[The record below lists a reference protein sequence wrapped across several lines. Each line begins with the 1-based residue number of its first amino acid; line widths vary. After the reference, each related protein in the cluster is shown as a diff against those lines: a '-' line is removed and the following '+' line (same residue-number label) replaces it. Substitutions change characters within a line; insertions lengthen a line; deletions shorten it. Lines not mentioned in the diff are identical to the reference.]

1 MEARRRILTRQGNK
15 TWEVMKKD
23 KKRKLG
29 LERKRISRKEN
40 RRETRGVETE
50 GGKRKKR
57 IANRIERST

>member
-29 LERKRISRKEN
+29 LERKKISRKEN
-40 RRETRGVETE
+40 RRETRGVEIE
-50 GGKRKKR
+50 GEKKKR
-57 IANRIERST
+57 ITSRIERST